1 MPRPER
7 VFKTDAIILR
17 RHEFGEADRILTLL
31 TPEHGKIRAI
41 AKGARRIKSK
51 LNGHVEL
58 FSRVALLI
66 ARGRELHVVSQ
77 AEQVEA
83 YLALRDDLL
92 RGAYAHYLVELLDR
106 FSEDEEASQP
116 LYGLLD
122 AALHWLCA
130 PQSDLALVTRFFEL
144 RLLRLT
150 GFEPS
155 LFECAAGN
163 EALEPRDQFFSVV
176 EGGVV
181 CPIHAKG
188 RAVIPLSLNCLKLL
202 RYMVRQDYAAV
213 ARLKMSPA
221 LHYELERILGHYL
234 AHLLEVRLKS
244 ADFLHQLR
252 ARFT

>member
-1 MPRPER
+1 M
-7 VFKTDAIILR
+7 
-17 RHEFGEADRILTLL
+17 
-31 TPEHGKIRAI
+31 
-41 AKGARRIKSK
+41 
-51 LNGHVEL
+51 
-58 FSRVALLI
+58 
-66 ARGRELHVVSQ
+66 
-77 AEQVEA
+77 
-83 YLALRDDLL
+83 
-92 RGAYAHYLVELLDR
+92 
-106 FSEDEEASQP
+106 
-116 LYGLLD
+116 
-122 AALHWLCA
+122 
-130 PQSDLALVTRFFEL
+130 TRFFEL